1 MSHIKLSARVLFGVA
16 IGLGASAGGAVA
28 YVSDAGVYPPVN
40 ESIFL
45 PPAVGQSYVDP
56 AFGATVMRISDTLRT
71 PNAAD
76 TGSLR
81 FIVQE
86 YSTMSP
92 FNRDNS
98 RILIQH
104 QSYFALYDGTGH
116 YLKDLPMEI
125 LAPSEPRWSRR
136 DSNTVYYH
144 PISSNQLKR
153 YDTATDARALVR
165 TFAEYSAISGLGESD
180 LSEDGDHLV
189 LVGDHREV
197 FVYEISTDTKGPVL
211 DTTGRG
217 DFDNVYITPDNNVLV
232 SWYADGGGRFQGV
245 ELYDRNMRFLRQA
258 ATTLAHM
265 DVTRDVNG
273 DEVIVRANA
282 ADPQPICRNGVVKVR
297 LADGS
302 QTCLIAFD
310 WSLAFHVSAPDA
322 AGWVI
327 VSTYTPTYPSAV
339 SGWVPYANEILQIRL
354 DGSEVRRL
362 AHHRSRSLNPYWYT
376 PRASVSRDGTRLV
389 YSGNYG
395 LPAILGYPSDYA
407 DVYLIDLSALT
418 PRAAGSQNSIATR
431 VEQDAAAVSYGC
443 PPSLTWYTNTDPRH
457 SGGSAALAMNLGCR
471 ATFTFTGTGV
481 RWIGAGDQ
489 WSGIAV
495 VSIDGVV
502 AASVDTFMTP
512 VKYDT
517 VLFSS
522 GALSRGSHTL
532 TIDVT
537 GTHDSQ
543 STESWMWVDA
553 FDVVSRVEQDDPA
566 VAYNCPP
573 YQTWYTNTYSGHS
586 AGSAQMAMN
595 VGCNATFTFTG
606 TAVSWIGYRDQWS
619 GIALV
624 SIDGASLAEID
635 TYASPLRAQAVL
647 YTVTGLPGGTH
658 TMTIGVTG
666 RQNPASGG
674 AWVWIDG
681 FEVTP

>member
-273 DEVIVRANA
+273 DEVLVLANA
-282 ADPQPICRNGVVKVR
+282 ADPQPVCLNGVVRVR

-302 QTCLIAFD
+302 QTCLISLD
-310 WSLAFHVSAPDA
+310 WSLSFHV
-322 AGWVI
+322 
-327 VSTYTPTYPSAV
+327 
-339 SGWVPYANEILQIRL
+339 
-354 DGSEVRRL
+354 
-362 AHHRSRSLNPYWYT
+362 
-376 PRASVSRDGTRLV
+376 
-389 YSGNYG
+389 
-395 LPAILGYPSDYA
+395 
-407 DVYLIDLSALT
+407 
-418 PRAAGSQNSIATR
+418 
-431 VEQDAAAVSYGC
+431 
-443 PPSLTWYTNTDPRH
+443 
-457 SGGSAALAMNLGCR
+457 
-471 ATFTFTGTGV
+471 
-481 RWIGAGDQ
+481 
-489 WSGIAV
+489 
-495 VSIDGVV
+495 
-502 AASVDTFMTP
+502 
-512 VKYDT
+512 
-517 VLFSS
+517 
-522 GALSRGSHTL
+522 
-532 TIDVT
+532 
-537 GTHDSQ
+537 
-543 STESWMWVDA
+543 
-553 FDVVSRVEQDDPA
+553 
-566 VAYNCPP
+566 
-573 YQTWYTNTYSGHS
+573 
-586 AGSAQMAMN
+586 
-595 VGCNATFTFTG
+595 
-606 TAVSWIGYRDQWS
+606 
-619 GIALV
+619 
-624 SIDGASLAEID
+624 
-635 TYASPLRAQAVL
+635 
-647 YTVTGLPGGTH
+647 
-658 TMTIGVTG
+658 
-666 RQNPASGG
+666 
-674 AWVWIDG
+674 
-681 FEVTP
+681 